1 MFEPFSSEPER
12 ISEYLKWQEIFNFE
26 GGEFYQNNPILQEHM
41 SDKPLNMRNFLL
53 YHGDYA
59 RANKVLTKFGVKAL
73 DKIPDRYT
81 ISGNKITFNYVT
93 PFFEVRVNPNLY
105 VQTIYEIYQIQFFP
119 DVIKKLIIKGNGRG
133 IFYNGKPTDLAEFAE
148 FRGKKTNYEPY
159 YPFDDCWGICDFG
172 SKTFVAQPHNNIG
185 FHEFA
190 HLSDYFVGKVLFGDF
205 LSENSLV
212 KSDFNKLQGG
222 MLFGDFCETS
232 CEFLA
237 RFMEKYF
244 SRDFEKKV
252 LYNKFPHTTRF
263 LDDILDSLVKKY

>member
-12 ISEYLKWQEIFNFE
+12 INEYLKWQEIFNFE

-93 PFFEVRVNPNLY
+93 
-105 VQTIYEIYQIQFFP
+105 
-119 DVIKKLIIKGNGRG
+119 
-133 IFYNGKPTDLAEFAE
+133 
-148 FRGKKTNYEPY
+148 
-159 YPFDDCWGICDFG
+159 
-172 SKTFVAQPHNNIG
+172 
-185 FHEFA
+185 
-190 HLSDYFVGKVLFGDF
+190 
-205 LSENSLV
+205 
-212 KSDFNKLQGG
+212 
-222 MLFGDFCETS
+222 
-232 CEFLA
+232 

-244 SRDFEKKV
+244 SRDFEKKI
-252 LYNKFPHTTRF
+252 LYNQFSHTTKF
-263 LDDILDSLVKKY
+263 LDDVLDSLVKKY